1 MSKIANYILGMIF
14 VATSLHGQNITK
26 EEIQK
31 FKIRSIVTFDD
42 YTHME
47 STAHY
52 DQGGNLVRTVCKKD
66 GKILNTIEFVYDSN
80 RMLTTEKLILPTG
93 EIKDIRRYVYN
104 PHKQLVKEESYD
116 SDFSVAGVWESEY
129 DSLGNKVKCI
139 QKTDALAGNA
149 ITYLRYAG
157 KQLVEEMVDDSI
169 QGPQIF
175 YRYNDRGQLIEV
187 NTKGAGYNLSDRYI
201 YNDSGKVIRVNEM
214 TTAGKSG
221 RRFFKYNSQG
231 LLQKEIWQSLV
242 GKDRHQITYTVV
254 TGTNGNA
261 ID

>member
-52 DQGGNLVRTVCKKD
+52 DQRGDLVRTVCKKD

-93 EIKDIRRYVYN
+93 ETRDIRRYIYN
-104 PHKQLVKEESYD
+104 PQKQLVKEESYV

-129 DSLGNKVKCI
+129 DSLGKKVKST

-149 ITYLRYAG
+149 TTYMRYIG
-157 KQLVEEMVDDSI
+157 TQLVEETVDDSI
-169 QGPQIF
+169 QGPQMF
-175 YRYNDRGQLIEV
+175 YKYNDRGQLMEMT
-187 NTKGAGYNLSDRYI
+187 TKGAGYTLSDRYI
-201 YNDSGKVIRVNEM
+201 YNDSGKLIQVNEM
-214 TTAGKSG
+214 TTAGESG
-221 RRFFKYNSQG
+221 RRIFKYSSQG
-231 LLQKEIWQSLV
+231 LLQKEVWQSLV

-254 TGTNGNA
+254 MGNNG